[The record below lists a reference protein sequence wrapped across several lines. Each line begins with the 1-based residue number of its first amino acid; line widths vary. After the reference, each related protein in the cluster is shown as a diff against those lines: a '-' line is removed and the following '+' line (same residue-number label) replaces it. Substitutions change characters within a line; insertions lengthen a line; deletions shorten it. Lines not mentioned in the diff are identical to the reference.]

1 MSDEIS
7 FVEENKET
15 IEHLKSEIIKAF
27 AEAEQPAKDNIALHE
42 CEECRGVR
50 KDFANV
56 KWQEASNKL
65 LEDNFGQISLFSPQA
80 FNYFLPAY
88 LLYTLNN
95 FDDGFLGVCEY
106 TLYALTPDKSWKNE
120 NGDVSSYWTEKFNL
134 FTFAQM
140 NCIYQFLALAKQN
153 PAYKNDTKSI
163 EKAFDR
169 LKEIKTASERKFHK
183 ND

>member
-7 FVEENKET
+7 FIEENKEK
-15 IEHLKSEIIKAF
+15 IERLKNEIIKAF
-27 AEAEQPAKDNIALHE
+27 SETEQPAKDNIALHE
-42 CEECRGVR
+42 CEECRSVR

-65 LEDNFGQISLFSPQA
+65 LENNFGQIPLFSPQA

-95 FDDGFLGVCEY
+95 FDDEFSDVCGF
-106 TLYALTPDKSWKNE
+106 TLYALTPDKTWKNK
-120 NGDVSSYWTEKFNL
+120 NGDISSYWIEKFSL
-134 FTFAQM
+134 FTSAQM

-153 PAYKNDTKSI
+153 PIYRYDNANSI
-163 EKAFDR
+163 EKAPDR
-169 LKEIKTASERKFHK
+169 LKEIKAAVER
-183 ND
+183 